1 MHGPLL
7 AIGLL
12 TVVLAALVTWA
23 IAWRYGRSRAMIVPL
38 LALASVAVLLWR
50 ATRME
55 AHHAMSLIA
64 VAVIL
69 AAASVAG
76 ALIGVALA
84 RWRGR

>member
-12 TVVLAALVTWA
+12 TVVLSAAMTWA
-23 IAWRYGRSRAMIVPL
+23 VAARYGRSRALVVPIM
-38 LALASVAVLLWR
+38 ALVSVAVLLWR
-50 ATRME
+50 ASGME
-55 AHHAMSLIA
+55 AHHAMEMIA

-76 ALIGVALA
+76 ALVGVALA